1 MDVEIVRLER
11 DFLVCVKPQGVPSQ
25 PDPSGDA
32 DALTL
37 LSARLR
43 AMGESG
49 ELYPV
54 HRLDRTTGGIMVF
67 ARTRSAAAELSRLI
81 SEHEDFEKIYL
92 AAVAGVPAAERGEMR
107 DFLFRDG
114 TQKKAFVVG
123 SERRGAKLA
132 VLDYELVGHGRLDGQ
147 EISLLR
153 VRLHTGRFHQI
164 RAQLASRGMPI
175 VGDGKY
181 GSRIKAK
188 NIALWACELSFRY
201 HGKKYSFSC
210 EPVGE
215 AFKLENINM

>member
-1 MDVEIVRLER
+1 MDIEIVQLER
-11 DFLVCVKPQGVPSQ
+11 DFAVCVKPQGVPSQ

-32 DALTL
+32 DVLTL
-37 LSARLR
+37 LSEQLR

-92 AAVAGVPAAERGEMR
+92 AAVSGVPAAERGEMR
-107 DFLFRDG
+107 DLLFRDG
-114 TQKKAFVVG
+114 AQKKAFVVD

-132 VLDYELVGHGRLDGQ
+132 VLDYELVGRGQLDGQ

-188 NIALWACELSFRY
+188 NIALWASDLSFRY
-201 HGKKYSFSC
+201 QGKEYSFHS
-210 EPVGE
+210 EPRGA
-215 AFKLENINM
+215 AFSLI

>member
-1 MDVEIVRLER
+1 MDIEIVQLER
-11 DFLVCVKPQGVPSQ
+11 DFAVCVKPQGVPSQ

-32 DALTL
+32 DVLTL
-37 LSARLR
+37 LSEQLR

-54 HRLDRTTGGIMVF
+54 HRLDRTTGGLMVL

-107 DFLFRDG
+107 DLLFRDG
-114 TQKKAFVVG
+114 AQKKAFVVG

-132 VLDYELVGHGRLDGQ
+132 VLDYELVGRGQLDGQ

-175 VGDGKY
+175 VGK
-181 GSRIKAK
+181 
-188 NIALWACELSFRY
+188 
-201 HGKKYSFSC
+201 GKKYR
-210 EPVGE
+210 PLGE
-215 AFKLENINM
+215 RALLPLSR